1 MAQATVELPDT
12 ATPDAANAGSAD
24 DLLSQMA
31 GEEIDRLLADAD
43 KELAA
48 GETAPAPAA
57 PTAAADPAL
66 VANEPTVTAAASVG
80 SDEVAKVE
88 SAAAAIAPVGVAA
101 SSAAAAPTT
110 PAPAAA
116 PAKEPSPEELAQA
129 QLDALFNELS
139 GGKPAEDTLA
149 GAAETE
155 GVAATQEDVDAL
167 LNAAANT
174 VIPTEPAPAEAAPT
188 SAALAATLVPPTDA
202 PKSAALD
209 AQLVQTLTDVA
220 PSPVAPPAPVKSAEA
235 ATPIDQPLP
244 SSPAEEA
251 HGDPIYLKLL
261 EMISAPLDSRPTL
274 RDWIGKIGIV
284 TAFNGFVILIY
295 VFFFRG

>member
-1 MAQATVELPDT
+1 MAQATVELPEP
-12 ATPDAANAGSAD
+12 ATTDAANAGSAD

-48 GETAPAPAA
+48 GESAPVASATATEPSVDAGASLVTAPTPA
-57 PTAAADPAL
+57 
-66 VANEPTVTAAASVG
+66 VTA
-80 SDEVAKVE
+80 EVAKVE
-88 SAAAAIAPVGVAA
+88 SAAASLSATEVVAPI
-101 SSAAAAPTT
+101 AAPA
-110 PAPAAA
+110 PAAAA
-116 PAKEPSPEELAQA
+116 PAKEASPEELAQA

-149 GAAETE
+149 SATE
-155 GVAATQEDVDAL
+155 NEGIAATQEDVDAL

-174 VIPTEPAPAEAAPT
+174 VIPTEPAPPASPAASVVPPT
-188 SAALAATLVPPTDA
+188 ATLAPPTDA
-202 PKSAALD
+202 QKAETLD
-209 AQLVQTLTDVA
+209 AQLVQTLNDVA
-220 PSPVAPPAPVKSAEA
+220 PSPVAPPAPVKKAEE
-235 ATPIDQPLP
+235 ATPHDQPLP
-244 SSPAEEA
+244 SSPPEKE

-261 EMISAPLDSRPTL
+261 EMINAPLDSRPVL